1 MSWQLECLSHTS
13 HTHTTLNHHSFC
25 SNIFILYVACSS
37 FLIFSMAQVLFIF
50 THSISLLWFT
60 IFIHYYYFQF
70 TPCTNVII
78 KVVLQM
84 NFFLNLFYIH
94 DFFSLCFKVEI
105 KTLKVMALIIKDFLT
120 SNFNLKMCGMVLSFH
135 IILTFLIFFIY

>member
-1 MSWQLECLSHTS
+1 
-13 HTHTTLNHHSFC
+13 
-25 SNIFILYVACSS
+25 
-37 FLIFSMAQVLFIF
+37 
-50 THSISLLWFT
+50 
-60 IFIHYYYFQF
+60 
-70 TPCTNVII
+70 
-78 KVVLQM
+78 VLQM